1 MKVRKHTPLWR
12 RILRKG
18 GRKLFDLADN
28 NGESDID
35 RNGELWL
42 IAALL
47 SAQSSRAAA
56 PPFTVIDA
64 GANTGDYTAAVL
76 RQAQGCAFPVTVHAL
91 EPSARAAERLRD
103 RFAGDARVQIV
114 QAAVGNR
121 TGDAMLYGGESGST
135 QASLISREILAG
147 ASAVA
152 VPMLRLE
159 DFLRDRGIG
168 FVHLLKLDVEG
179 FELAALEG
187 LGARLDPAL
196 VDVIQFE
203 YGGTTLE
210 ARASLRDFYHR
221 LCGAGYL
228 IAKLFPNALEVRSY
242 DPGMDHYAYSN
253 FTALSPRW
261 LDTRSTR
268 AVHK

>member
-1 MKVRKHTPLWR
+1 MRVRNHTPLWR
-12 RILRKG
+12 RVIRKG

-28 NGESDID
+28 NGESDIS

-42 IAALL
+42 IASLL
-47 SAQSSRAAA
+47 SSHSSQAGAS
-56 PPFTVIDA
+56 PFTVIDA

-76 RQAQGCAFPVTVHAL
+76 READARSRPVTVHAL
-91 EPSARAAERLRD
+91 EPSARSAERLRT
-103 RFAGDARVQIV
+103 RFAGDARVHIV

-121 TGDAMLYGGESGST
+121 TGNALLYGGESGST

-147 ASAVA
+147 AGAIDVT
-152 VPMLRLE
+152 MLRLE
-159 DFLRDRGIG
+159 DYLRDQAID

-187 LGARLDPAL
+187 LGPRLHPDV

-210 ARASLRDFYHR
+210 ARASLRDFYRR
-221 LCGAGYL
+221 LSEAGYSM
-228 IAKLFPNALEVRSY
+228 AKLFPNAVEVRSY

-261 LDTRSTR
+261 LDTNGTLARR
-268 AVHK
+268 K